1 MKSLLPLVAFL
12 SVAPVPEGGAR
23 HVLRVDL
30 ETAALSALPS
40 TCFRTPERALEGSS
54 ASEQGLTWVLRDGG
68 ERGLSML
75 ELGAP
80 SFVLGDAGRVTLPQ
94 QLRGSDAR
102 FSFQDFQARVEGT
115 SVITRHTSAE
125 LLLTPG
131 EEGWTGTLTLSA
143 ADECRGGTCQLAC
156 EVVLPF
162 TATPVPL
169 LVTYESSDTLP
180 GYRVAGYRVAEEGR

>member
-1 MKSLLPLVAFL
+1 MKSLLPLVASL
-12 SVAPVPEGGAR
+12 LVADVPGGDTR
-23 HVLRVDL
+23 HLLRVDL

-40 TCFRTPERALEGSS
+40 TCFRTPERALEGSP
-54 ASEQGLTWVLRDGG
+54 ASEQGLTWVLRDEGG
-68 ERGLSML
+68 RGSSML
-75 ELGAP
+75 DSGAP

-102 FSFQDFQARVEGT
+102 FSFQDFQAWVEGT

-125 LLLTPG
+125 LVLIPD

-143 ADECRGGTCQLAC
+143 RAECRGDTCRLAC

-162 TATPVPL
+162 TARPVPL
-169 LVTYESSDTLP
+169 QSVYASK
-180 GYRVAGYRVAEEGR
+180 

>member
-1 MKSLLPLVAFL
+1 MKSLLPLVAAL
-12 SVAPVPEGGAR
+12 AVATVPGGDTR
-23 HVLRVDL
+23 QQLRVALDT
-30 ETAALSALPS
+30 EALSALPS
-40 TCFRTPERALEGSS
+40 TCFRTPERAPEGSP
-54 ASEQGLTWVLRDGG
+54 ASEQGLTWVLRDEG
-68 ERGLSML
+68 EHGSSML

-80 SFVLGDAGRVTLPQ
+80 SFVLGDAGRVSLPQ

-125 LLLTPG
+125 LVLTPS

-143 ADECRGGTCQLAC
+143 RDTCRGDTCQLAC

-162 TATPVPL
+162 TARPVPL
-169 LVTYESSDTLP
+169 RLASVV
-180 GYRVAGYRVAEEGR
+180 R

>member
-1 MKSLLPLVAFL
+1 MKSLLSLMVSL
-12 SVAPVPEGGAR
+12 SVVTAPGGDAR
-23 HVLRVDL
+23 HLLRVDL

-40 TCFRTPERALEGSS
+40 TCFRTHERASEGSP
-54 ASEQGLTWVLRDGG
+54 ASEQGLTWVLRDG
-68 ERGLSML
+68 ERGSSML
-75 ELGAP
+75 EPGAP

-102 FSFQDFQARVEGT
+102 FSFQDFQARLEGT

-125 LLLTPG
+125 IVLTSG

-143 ADECRGGTCQLAC
+143 RDACRGGTCQLAC

-162 TATPVPL
+162 TARPVPL
-169 LVTYESSDTLP
+169 RLASAA
-180 GYRVAGYRVAEEGR
+180 R